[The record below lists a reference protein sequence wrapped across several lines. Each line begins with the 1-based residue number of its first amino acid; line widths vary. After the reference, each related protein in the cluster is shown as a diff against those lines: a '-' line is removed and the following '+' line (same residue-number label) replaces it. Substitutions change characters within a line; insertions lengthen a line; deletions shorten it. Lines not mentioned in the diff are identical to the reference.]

1 MGVEASFKM
10 GIKWVEGGTGSMNS
24 ATDDLSKLDGGSLLV
39 KRKSKCFHFLGEP
52 SGNDGISNILSNP

>member
-1 MGVEASFKM
+1 
-10 GIKWVEGGTGSMNS
+10 MNS

-52 SGNDGISNILSNP
+52 SGNDGISNIVSNP